1 MGLYRYLLDRQ
12 QCGTVLHQSVA
23 VTTASQPATSHS
35 PTYHST
41 SIIGRRRERTREE
54 RERSKMYPAQRRRGR
69 MVLVDVQP
77 YEMCTIEECQL
88 RIRTN
93 EISIWERSHTPT
105 TTTTNEE
112 EEEEE
117 DSNNDHHDRH
127 GHRHRQ
133 SALLVYDPCKVITKY
148 RRSVAGGSPLL
159 GPPRSF
165 TALQTTVQY
174 LIHHIYIPQP
184 QQQQTYLSQISF
196 WEDRIRAVQVDLVRS
211 NVTSKRI
218 QQFIVKCYILLLYIL
233 SDCHQ
238 YEHTFGHTALQTS
251 LSGYWEDGCRVVGSS
266 SVQQRGTTTC
276 ISDAMDDEILS
287 YNICIQL
294 HQQLQILM
302 STEENIVVG
311 RPHTTTTTTTTT
323 TAVQLFWS
331 QCTELYRQV
340 TTTRTTGSNT
350 GTTTTTTMTLLQR
363 LPFLQWTF
371 RLAFQCMGGYW
382 QSALS
387 MLLQQHLPQ
396 PQSHTRDTQQSSG
409 PSSSLLLQS
418 LYNNNNNNNKC
429 DAMTYS
435 PQDWERFQVLVKCT
449 LAPALPYLRY
459 KVLQTMNVTYMKNES
474 ISITEVARLLCY
486 DHHSSLLECL
496 EFCRRWGLPIH
507 ENDEQIRCKV
517 VPIQPFQR
525 RTTDRVRSNDAVILG
540 NDTPYY
546 TSSDDILVPSPEW
559 MTMMLT

>member
-1 MGLYRYLLDRQ
+1 
-12 QCGTVLHQSVA
+12 
-23 VTTASQPATSHS
+23 
-35 PTYHST
+35 
-41 SIIGRRRERTREE
+41 
-54 RERSKMYPAQRRRGR
+54 MYPAQRRRGR
-69 MVLVDVQP
+69 MVQVDVQP
-77 YEMCTIEECQL
+77 YEMCTIDECQL

-133 SALLVYDPCKVITKY
+133 SSARLVYDPCKVITKY
-148 RRSVAGGSPLL
+148 RRSVAGGSSLQ

-184 QQQQTYLSQISF
+184 QHHQQQPQQTYLSQISF

-211 NVTSKRI
+211 NVTSKLI

-251 LSGYWEDGCRVVGSS
+251 LSGYWEDCCRIESS
-266 SVQQRGTTTC
+266 SVQRETTC

-302 STEENIVVG
+302 STEENIVDG
-311 RPHTTTTTTTTT
+311 RPHTTTTT

-340 TTTRTTGSNT
+340 TTTMTTGSNT
-350 GTTTTTTMTLLQR
+350 GTTSTTTTTTLLQR

-396 PQSHTRDTQQSSG
+396 PQSQPQPTRDTQQSSG
-409 PSSSLLLQS
+409 PSSSSLLLQS
-418 LYNNNNNNNKC
+418 LYNSNNKS

-459 KVLQTMNVTYMKNES
+459 KVLQAMNVTYMKNEG

-486 DHHSSLLECL
+486 DHNSSFLECL

-525 RTTDRVRSNDAVILG
+525 MTTDRVRSNDAVILG
-540 NDTPYY
+540 NNTPYY
-546 TSSDDILVPSPEW
+546 TSSDDIRVPSPEW
-559 MTMMLT
+559 MTTMLT

>member
-1 MGLYRYLLDRQ
+1 
-12 QCGTVLHQSVA
+12 
-23 VTTASQPATSHS
+23 
-35 PTYHST
+35 
-41 SIIGRRRERTREE
+41 
-54 RERSKMYPAQRRRGR
+54 MYPAQRRAR
-69 MVLVDVQP
+69 MVAVDVPP

-105 TTTTNEE
+105 TTN
-112 EEEEE
+112 EEEE

-127 GHRHRQ
+127 CSRRHRP
-133 SALLVYDPCKVITKY
+133 SALFYDPCKVITKY

-159 GPPRSF
+159 GPPRSL

-184 QQQQTYLSQISF
+184 QQQQHYLSQISF

-211 NVTSKRI
+211 NVTSKLI

-233 SDCHQ
+233 SDCIQ

-251 LSGYWEDGCRVVGSS
+251 LSGYWEDCCRTTVGSS

-302 STEENIVVG
+302 SIEENIVAG
-311 RPHTTTTTTTTT
+311 RPHTTTTTTTS
-323 TAVQLFWS
+323 VRLFWS

-340 TTTRTTGSNT
+340 TTMTTGSNT
-350 GTTTTTTMTLLQR
+350 DTTTTTLLQR

-387 MLLQQHLPQ
+387 MLLQQPPPLPPQ
-396 PQSHTRDTQQSSG
+396 PRDTQQSSG
-409 PSSSLLLQS
+409 PSSSSSLLLQS
-418 LYNNNNNNNKC
+418 LYNNNNNVNKKS

-459 KVLQTMNVTYMKNES
+459 KVLQTMNVTYMKNEG

-486 DHHSSLLECL
+486 DYNSSFLECW

-507 ENDEQIRCKV
+507 ENEQIRCKV

-525 RTTDRVRSNDAVILG
+525 TTTDRVRSNDAVILG

-559 MTMMLT
+559 MTTMLT

>member
-1 MGLYRYLLDRQ
+1 
-12 QCGTVLHQSVA
+12 
-23 VTTASQPATSHS
+23 
-35 PTYHST
+35 
-41 SIIGRRRERTREE
+41 
-54 RERSKMYPAQRRRGR
+54 MYPAQQRRGL
-69 MVLVDVQP
+69 MIQVDVQP

-93 EISIWERSHTPT
+93 EISIWERSHPP

-112 EEEEE
+112 EQEEE
-117 DSNNDHHDRH
+117 DNSNNDHHDRH
-127 GHRHRQ
+127 CNSNRHRPS
-133 SALLVYDPCKVITKY
+133 SARFYYDPCKVITKY

-184 QQQQTYLSQISF
+184 QHHQQQQQQQQQTYLSQISF

-287 YNICIQL
+287 YTICIQL

-302 STEENIVVG
+302 STEENIVDG
-311 RPHTTTTTTTTT
+311 RPHTTTTT

-340 TTTRTTGSNT
+340 TTRTTGSNT
-350 GTTTTTTMTLLQR
+350 GTTTTTTTTTTLLQR

-396 PQSHTRDTQQSSG
+396 PQPTRDTQQSSG
-409 PSSSLLLQS
+409 PSSSSSLLLQS
-418 LYNNNNNNNKC
+418 LYNSNNKS

-459 KVLQTMNVTYMKNES
+459 KVLQTMNVTYMKNEG

-486 DHHSSLLECL
+486 DHNSSFLECL

-525 RTTDRVRSNDAVILG
+525 TTTDRVRSNDAVILG

-559 MTMMLT
+559 MTTMLLT